1 MTKRFYKTDYE
12 TGQDNISWF
21 GLDVHNPVF
30 FIAAVLMLS
39 FVGAAVVAPETVSV
53 MLFAARDWVL
63 ETFDWFFVLGVNIVF
78 VFCLVVLVSP
88 LGRLRI
94 GGSEAR
100 PDFST
105 PSWLAML
112 FSAGIG
118 IGLMFWGA
126 AEPLAYHTD
135 WFGTPLGVEPG
146 TEASARLAL
155 SATMFHWGLNAWSIY
170 AVLGLALAYF
180 AFSKGLPLTMRSAFY
195 PLLGERIWGW
205 PGHLID
211 ILAVIATLFGLA
223 TSLGLGAQQVASGLD
238 FLFGIDPGIITQIIV
253 IGCITSIAILSV
265 VRGLDGGVKVLS
277 NINMVMAGV
286 FLLFIFIVGPTSV
299 IASGFWVNTVD
310 YVRDFLPL
318 SNWVGRDDTEWFHGW
333 TIFYWA
339 WWVSWSPFV
348 GMFIARVSKGR
359 TVREFLTA
367 VIFVPLLITIAWFS
381 TFGETAIFQYEN
393 GIGELADG
401 VGEVS
406 LVLFQMLDHL
416 PFAAI
421 TSFLAIV
428 LVFVFFVTSS
438 DSGSLVI
445 DSITAGGK
453 LHAPV
458 PQRIFWAT
466 IEGLVAAVL
475 LYGGGAQ
482 ALQGLQ
488 AGAITAGLPFMV
500 VLLVCCYSLW
510 KGLWSDLRAQRA
522 LEAARKAATVSGSDV
537 NAKA

>member
-1 MTKRFYKTDYE
+1 MTRRLYKTDHE
-12 TGQDNISWF
+12 IGQDNISVL

-30 FIAAVLMLS
+30 FISAVIMIGFVTAAVLMPEAVS
-39 FVGAAVVAPETVSV
+39 AA
-53 MLFAARDWVL
+53 LFAARDWVL
-63 ETFDWFFVLGVNIVF
+63 ATFDWFFVLGVNLVF
-78 VFCLVVLVSP
+78 LFCLVVMVSP
-88 LGRLRI
+88 LGKLRI
-94 GGSEAR
+94 GGSAAK

-105 PSWLAML
+105 RSWLAML

-126 AEPLAYHTD
+126 AEPLAYHTE

-146 TEASARLAL
+146 TDASARLAL

-180 AFSKGLPLTMRSAFY
+180 TFSKGLPLTVRSAFY

-211 ILAVIATLFGLA
+211 LLAVVATLFGLA

-238 FLFGIDPGIITQIIV
+238 FLFGIDPGILTQVIV
-253 IGCITSIAILSV
+253 IGCITSIAIVSV

-277 NINMVMAGV
+277 NINMVMAGI
-286 FLLFIFIVGPTSV
+286 FLLFIFIVGPTLL
-299 IASGFWVNTVD
+299 IANGFWENTVD

-318 SNWVGRDDTEWFHGW
+318 ANWIGREDTEWFHGW
-333 TIFYWA
+333 TVFYWA

-359 TVREFLTA
+359 TVREFLVA
-367 VIFVPLLITIAWFS
+367 VIFVPMLITIVWFS

-416 PFAAI
+416 LFAAI
-421 TSFLAIV
+421 TSFIAII

-458 PQRIFWAT
+458 PQRIFWAS

-522 LEAARKAATVSGSDV
+522 LEAAQSKPAEAEG
-537 NAKA
+537 

>member
-1 MTKRFYKTDYE
+1 MTRRFYKTDYE
-12 TGQDNISWF
+12 TGQDNISLL

-30 FIAAVLMLS
+30 FISAVAMVA
-39 FVGAAVVAPETVSV
+39 FVSTALIAPETVANA
-53 MLFAARDWVL
+53 MFAARDWVL
-63 ETFDWFFVLGVNIVF
+63 DTFDWFFVLGVNLVF
-78 VFCLVVLVSP
+78 VFCLVVMVSP

-94 GGSEAR
+94 GGSDAK

-105 PSWLAML
+105 KSWLAML

-146 TEASARLAL
+146 TPESARLAM

-180 AFSKGLPLTMRSAFY
+180 TFSKGLPLTVRSAFY

-211 ILAVIATLFGLA
+211 LLAVVATLFGLA

-238 FLFGIDPGIITQIIV
+238 FLFGIDPGIVTQIIV
-253 IGCITSIAILSV
+253 IACITSVAIISV

-277 NINMVMAGV
+277 NINMIMAGV
-286 FLLFIFIVGPTSV
+286 FLLFVFIVGPTLI
-299 IASGFWVNTVD
+299 IANGFWDNTVN
-310 YVRDFLPL
+310 YFRNFLPL
-318 SNWVGRDDTEWFHGW
+318 SNWVGRDDTAWFHGW
-333 TIFYWA
+333 TVFYWA
-339 WWVSWSPFV
+339 WWISWSPFV

-359 TVREFLTA
+359 TVREFLVA
-367 VIFVPLLITIAWFS
+367 VIFVPMLITIAWFS
-381 TFGETAIFQYEN
+381 TFGETAIFQHET

-421 TSFLAIV
+421 TSGIAIV

-458 PQRIFWAT
+458 PQRIFWAS

-488 AGAITAGLPFMV
+488 AGAITVGLPFTV

-510 KGLWSDLRAQRA
+510 KGLWSDLRALRA
-522 LEAARKAATVSGSDV
+522 IEAARAIALSAAKVD
-537 NAKA
+537 

>member
-1 MTKRFYKTDYE
+1 MPRRQYKTDYE
-12 TGQDNISWF
+12 TGQDNVSLL

-30 FIAAVLMLS
+30 FISAVAMIA
-39 FVGAAVVAPETVSV
+39 FVACAVVFPEAMS
-53 MLFAARDWVL
+53 AAMIASRDWVL
-63 ETFDWFFVLGVNIVF
+63 ATFDWFFVLGVNFVF
-78 VFCLVVLVSP
+78 LFCLVVMVSP

-94 GGSEAR
+94 GGTDAK

-105 PSWLAML
+105 KSWLAML

-126 AEPLAYHTD
+126 AEPLAYHTN
-135 WFGTPLGVEPG
+135 WFGTPLGVEAG
-146 TEASARLAL
+146 SAESARLAL

-180 AFSKGLPLTMRSAFY
+180 TFSKGLPLTVRSAFY

-211 ILAVIATLFGLA
+211 FLAVIATLFGLA

-238 FLFGIDPGIITQIIV
+238 FLFGIDPGIMTQIVV
-253 IGCITSIAILSV
+253 IACITSVAIISV

-277 NINMVMAGV
+277 NINMILAGV
-286 FLLFIFIVGPTSV
+286 FLLFVFIVGPTMLIV
-299 IASGFWVNTVD
+299 TGFWDNTVA
-310 YVRDFLPL
+310 YVSDFLPL
-318 SNWVGRDDTEWFHGW
+318 SNWVGREDTDWFHGW

-339 WWVSWSPFV
+339 WWISWSPFV

-359 TVREFLTA
+359 TVREFLVA
-367 VIFVPLLITIAWFS
+367 VIFVPFLITVGWFS
-381 TFGETAIFQYEN
+381 TFGETAIFQFEN
-393 GIGELADG
+393 GIGELANG
-401 VGEVS
+401 VDDVS
-406 LVLFQMLDHL
+406 LVLFQMLDQM

-421 TSFLAIV
+421 TSGIAIV

-458 PQRIFWAT
+458 PQRIFWAL

-488 AGAITAGLPFMV
+488 AGAITAGLPFTV
-500 VLLVCCYSLW
+500 VLLVCCFSLW
-510 KGLWSDLRAQRA
+510 KGLWSDLRALRA
-522 LEAARKAATVSGSDV
+522 IESAAATS
-537 NAKA
+537 AKTSEAEA